1 MKVLEFIFRIFTLCI
16 YLCFIP
22 ALLVAMI
29 LGLFFN
35 LSVLVFTGT
44 DELSK
49 EIGEFYECCFSI
61 FKQCRV
67 ILNI

>member
-1 MKVLEFIFRIFTLCI
+1 MLETIFRIFILCI

-49 EIGEFYECCFSI
+49 EINEFYGCCLSI
-61 FKQCRV
+61 FKQCKV
-67 ILNI
+67 ILNL